1 MSHDQSE
8 GGNLLPATC
17 PEVSVIMANYN
28 GSAYLGAAIESVLRQ
43 TLHNIEVIVVDDAS
57 TDDSVAIAQ
66 CFTTTDARVRVLPL
80 STNGGPAK
88 ARNRALDMARGDW
101 IAIVDADDLITP
113 DRLSRLVALAKDH
126 DVAIVADDLLYFVDG
141 AKPHARLLQLA
152 SYAEPEFVTA
162 ELFVDGKTKAGDP
175 VAFGY
180 LKPLI
185 HRSVLD
191 GRRYDETLQVGE
203 DYDLLLRLLLS
214 GAELCVIPEAMYYYR
229 RHSQSLSHRLSV
241 AAVRAMIASQDRFVA
256 HNGPF
261 PVAISTAFQRR
272 RKALLG
278 RLDFEELVEAI
289 KARRILP
296 AFGAMLGQPS
306 LLFKLGRSVS
316 ERLARRRAGKVA
328 G

>member
-8 GGNLLPATC
+8 GGDLPSGTR

-28 GSAYLGAAIESVLRQ
+28 GSAYLGAALESVLTQ
-43 TLHNIEVIVVDDAS
+43 TLGNLEVIVVDDAS
-57 TDDSVAIAQ
+57 TDDSVAIIQSFAAA
-66 CFTTTDARVRVLPL
+66 DPRVQAVPL
-80 STNGGPAK
+80 TANGGPAR
-88 ARNRALDMARGDW
+88 ARNRALDLARGDW

-113 DRLSRLVALAKDH
+113 ERLGHLVAMAKDN
-126 DVAIVADDLLYFVDG
+126 DVAMVADDLLYFVDG
-141 AKPHARLLQLA
+141 AKPHAQLLQRA
-152 SYAEPEFVTA
+152 SHAGPEFVTA
-162 ELFVDGKTKAGDP
+162 ELFVEGQTKAGDP

-185 HRSVLD
+185 HRSLLTD
-191 GRRYDETLQVGE
+191 KRYDETLKIGE

-214 GAELCVIPEAMYYYR
+214 GAQLCVVPEAMYYYR

-241 AAVRAMIASQDRFVA
+241 SAVRAMIASQDRFVA

-261 PVAISTAFQRR
+261 PPSTSAAFQRR

-289 KARRILP
+289 KARRLL
-296 AFGAMLGQPS
+296 AALGAMLGQPS
-306 LLFKLGRSVS
+306 LLLKLGRSVS
-316 ERLARRRAGKVA
+316 ERLTRRLGGKVA